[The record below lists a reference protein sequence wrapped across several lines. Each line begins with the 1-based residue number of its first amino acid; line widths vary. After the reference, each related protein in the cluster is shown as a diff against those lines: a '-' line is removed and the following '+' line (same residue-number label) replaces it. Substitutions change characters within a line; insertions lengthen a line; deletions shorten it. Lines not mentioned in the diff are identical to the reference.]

1 MGRVIKAFHA
11 SFFALFK
18 RPALTKPLFN
28 KYVYWET

>member
-18 RPALTKPLFN
+18 RPALTTPLLTSM
-28 KYVYWET
+28 YIGET